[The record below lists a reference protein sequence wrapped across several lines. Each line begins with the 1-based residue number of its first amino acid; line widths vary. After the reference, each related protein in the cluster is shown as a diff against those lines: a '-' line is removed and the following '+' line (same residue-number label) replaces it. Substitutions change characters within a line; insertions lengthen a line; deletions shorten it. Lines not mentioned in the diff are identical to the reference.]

1 MGRNCF
7 LAGLYECTGRA
18 VSTPGVGVGGNV
30 DKMLSF
36 TLKFYVMGKA
46 LPGELSCTWTG
57 LVVIHSEQLWK
68 PLFPITNHHHQ
79 AIVSVALQMHIQ

>member
-1 MGRNCF
+1 M
-7 LAGLYECTGRA
+7 
-18 VSTPGVGVGGNV
+18 

-36 TLKFYVMGKA
+36 TLKFLFDGQGTA
-46 LPGELSCTWTG
+46 RRAILWTG

-79 AIVSVALQMHIQ
+79 AIVSVALQMHI